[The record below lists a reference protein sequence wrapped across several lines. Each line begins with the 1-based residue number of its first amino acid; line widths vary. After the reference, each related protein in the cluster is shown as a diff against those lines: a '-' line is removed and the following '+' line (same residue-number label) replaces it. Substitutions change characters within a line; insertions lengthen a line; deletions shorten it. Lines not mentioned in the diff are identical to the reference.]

1 MTVIFLLC
9 TAMQLPK
16 DCLSALKLS
25 TTNADITLPAVSVSD
40 RITLSANGGDIDYL
54 LLDVG
59 NALTLEAK
67 NGNISGTV
75 LGTYEDFAIFCTTK
89 KGECNLPAEKAE
101 GGKAL
106 SVTANNGDVR
116 IAFDNEAS

>member
-1 MTVIFLLC
+1 MSISYALLQ
-9 TAMQLPK
+9 TSLYA
-16 DCLSALKLS
+16 
-25 TTNADITLPAVSVSD
+25 ITLPTVSVSD
-40 RITLSANGGDIDYL
+40 RITLSANGGDIDFL

-75 LGTYEDFAIFCTTK
+75 LGTYEDFTISCTTK
-89 KGECNLPAEKAE
+89 KRACNLPAEEKAE